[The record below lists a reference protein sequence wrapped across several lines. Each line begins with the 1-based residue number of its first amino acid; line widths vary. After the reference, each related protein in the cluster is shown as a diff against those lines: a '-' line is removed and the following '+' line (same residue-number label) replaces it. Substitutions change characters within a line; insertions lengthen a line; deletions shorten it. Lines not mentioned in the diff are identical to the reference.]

1 MKKILKRNIA
11 AVIITLVFCVLML
24 FTNSIRA
31 QVNKLD
37 EKNLEETMRN
47 PWKSDKAVFLKDWL
61 ILGSIPINSI
71 IDLDKDFLVDLNGEA
86 NVNPV
91 DGQTVNIS
99 GNEFKW
105 KSLNNKESSI
115 DLQKFFQGGRVENA
129 VAYAYMTVN
138 IEKEQ
143 KVSLLVGSD
152 DGIKI
157 WINGKLVHRYNKLRG
172 LTLDEDRV
180 EVNMKSGENSILL
193 KIQQG
198 TGGWGFAVRM
208 LLEENRYNI
217 LSDNIEVFIDKDN
230 TKDNTL
236 SLSAKGNL
244 DPELLKQNI
253 QLDVYTTGGESVS
266 KRTLNKDDKIILNY
280 KNWPDGVYEFR
291 YIYGD
296 LRGDKKVGYT
306 TWYKG
311 DILAAARELVNSIP
325 LKDINTPEAITHR
338 MLADMVLTR
347 LGKNLQNPDS
357 SKLNSLHSP
366 LMEFAELKAKKQIHS
381 GGFVRLAYVDDID
394 NTPQFCRSY
403 LPVNYD
409 ASKKWPLVI
418 YLHGYNPDNPEI
430 YDWWDSDKRH
440 TSVSDIHNMIY
451 IEPHGR
457 GNTSYLGIGDRDVMK
472 CIEMAK
478 EKFNV
483 DEERIYLTGASMG
496 GYGVWNIATRHP
508 ELFAAIAPVYGG
520 GDYHVF
526 TSKENIDKMTEWEK
540 YLNDKSSE
548 SALMESLINM
558 PILVSHGDQDQNVNV
573 NNSRYLVR
581 MLQRWNYNVKYHE
594 VPGKGHEEL
603 GVTDQI
609 MTWFL
614 QYKRNAFPKQVRVRS
629 ADLKT
634 ASAYW
639 VSITQR
645 NNPKEFIVADA
656 EVLVN
661 NIIHIDTQNA
671 LELLLTPNDELVN
684 YNEPLKV
691 IWNGKIFTFKN
702 LKENKIVL
710 RSTDYKPQSLCK
722 TPKLAGPIAQ
732 FQSTPFLIVKG
743 TLSNDPMMRKVII
756 QKAETLVN
764 EWKYSQKYEPRI
776 MNDED
781 VTETDMKNYSL
792 LLLGG
797 PEDNE
802 ITKTIFEKIPF
813 KISKDEIV
821 IDGKS
826 FKAKDAA
833 LNAVYPNPYNDR
845 RYVQIAAGTSPSGFY
860 FYDQHKNNLA
870 QFDYYIVDG
879 KMPSYS
885 KGIKDDKVMIASG
898 FFDYNWKID
907 KASLIE
913 GDELL
918 RAKCATTVVNEDL
931 TTKIVSVSKPTLDQ
945 LNSYS
950 GNFQFE
956 NGGPLVKVFVDKG
969 LLKGQANGY
978 VIDMEPISENEFRV
992 KMENGV
998 ASFVKDDKTN
1008 DYVLNYYI
1016 QGREIRGNKV
1026 K

>member
-1 MKKILKRNIA
+1 MKTISIRNVI
-11 AVIITLVFCVLML
+11 VIIMVLMFCASML

-47 PWKSDKAVFLKDWL
+47 PWKPDRSVFLKEWL

-71 IDLDKDFLVDLNGEA
+71 IELDKDFLADLNGEA
-86 NVNPV
+86 NVNPI
-91 DGQTVNIS
+91 DGQTVKIN

-105 KSLNNKESSI
+105 KPLNNKESSI
-115 DLQKFFQGGRVENA
+115 DLRKFFQGGRVENA
-129 VAYAYMTVN
+129 VAYAYTKVN

-157 WINGKLVHRYNKLRG
+157 WVNGKLVHRYPKLRG

-180 EVNMKSGENSILL
+180 EGDMKAGENSILL

-198 TGGWGFAVRM
+198 AGGWGFAVRM
-208 LLEENRYNI
+208 LLEENQYNI

-230 TKDNTL
+230 TKDKTL

-244 DPELLKQNI
+244 DPELFKQNI
-253 QLDVYTTGGESVS
+253 QLDVYTAGGESVT
-266 KRTLNKDDKIILNY
+266 KRTLNKDDKIILDY
-280 KNWPDGVYEFR
+280 KNWPDGIFEFR
-291 YIYGD
+291 YTYTD
-296 LRGDKKVGYT
+296 LRGSKKIGYT
-306 TWYKG
+306 SWYKG
-311 DILAAARELVNSIP
+311 DILVAARELVNSIP

-338 MLADMVLTR
+338 MLSDMIQIR

-357 SKLNSLHSP
+357 SKLNSIHSP
-366 LMEFAELKAKKQIHS
+366 LMEFAELKAKKQIRA
-381 GGFVRLAYVDDID
+381 GGFVRLAYIDDID

-403 LPVNYD
+403 LPIDYN

-440 TSVSDIHNMIY
+440 TVISDAHNMIY

-483 DEERIYLTGASMG
+483 DEDRIYLTGASMG

-508 ELFAAIAPVYGG
+508 ELFAAIAPIYGG
-520 GDYHVF
+520 SDYHVF
-526 TSKENIDKMTEWEK
+526 VSKENLDKMTDWEK

-548 SALMESLINM
+548 TAQMESLINM
-558 PILVSHGDQDQNVNV
+558 PILVSHGDQDQSVNV

-603 GVTDQI
+603 GLTDQI

-614 QYKRNAFPKQVRVRS
+614 QYKRDANPKQVRVRS

-639 VSITQR
+639 VNITQR

-656 EVLVN
+656 EVFVN
-661 NIIHIDTQNA
+661 NIIRIDTQNA
-671 LELLLTPNDELVN
+671 LELFLTPNENLVN
-684 YNEPLKV
+684 YEKPIKV
-691 IWNGKIFTFKN
+691 IWNGKIKTFTN
-702 LKENKIVL
+702 LKEKKMIL
-710 RSTDYKPQSLCK
+710 KDAEYKPLSQCK
-722 TPKLAGPIAQ
+722 TPEMAGPIAQ
-732 FQSTPFLIVKG
+732 FQNTPFLIVKG
-743 TLSNDPMMRKVII
+743 TLSNDPMMRKVIM
-756 QKAETLVN
+756 QKADNIVSD
-764 EWKYSQKYEPRI
+764 WKNWQKFEPRI
-776 MNDED
+776 MNDEE
-781 VTETDMKNYSL
+781 VTEADMKNYSL

-802 ITKTIFEKIPF
+802 VTKTIFEKIPF
-813 KISKDEIV
+813 KMSKDAII
-821 IDGKS
+821 IDGKL

-833 LNAVYPNPYNDR
+833 LNAVYPNPYNDQ
-845 RYVQIAAGTSPSGFY
+845 RYVQIIAGTSPAGFY
-860 FYDQHKNNLA
+860 FYDQHRNNLA

-879 KMPSYS
+879 TIPSYS
-885 KGIKDDKVMIASG
+885 KGIKEEKVMIASG
-898 FFDYNWKID
+898 FFDNNWKID
-907 KASLIE
+907 KAFLSE
-913 GDELL
+913 GDESI
-918 RAKCATTVVNEDL
+918 RSKSAMTIVNEDL
-931 TTKIVSVSKPTLDQ
+931 TTKIVGVSKPTLEQ
-945 LNSYS
+945 LNSYTGS
-950 GNFQFE
+950 YQFE
-956 NGGPLVKVFVDKG
+956 GGGPLVKVFVENG
-969 LLKGQANGY
+969 LLKGQAGGM
-978 VIDMEPISENEFRV
+978 VIELETLSENEFSV
-992 KMENGV
+992 KIDNGV
-998 ASFVKDDKTN
+998 ATFIKDDKTN
-1008 DYVLNYYI
+1008 DYVLEYYVA
-1016 QGREIRGNKV
+1016 GREIRGNKV